1 MPIARLA
8 DLADAAA
15 CPRLVVKVG
24 SSLLVGAGRRAAARV
39 AGGAGRARSPRRAR
53 AGSRSIVVSSGA
65 IALGAARL
73 GLAKGGR
80 GSLADAQA
88 AAAVGQIAL
97 AGLWAELL
105 GAHGLT
111 AAQLLL
117 TLDDLEDRRRYLNAT
132 ATLGRLLDAGAVP
145 VINEND
151 SVATQEI
158 RFGDNDRLAAR
169 VAQAAQASA
178 VLLLSD
184 VDGLYDRDPAAAGR
198 AAAARGRGVTAE
210 IHAMASGGS
219 ASGLGSGGMTSK
231 LQAAEI
237 AERAGIA
244 LAIVNGTHDAP
255 IARALGRAGRS
266 ARCSCRAPARQ
277 AGARKAWLG
286 GRLRLKGALVVDA
299 GAARAL
305 ARGSSLLA
313 AGRHRGRGRVRAR
326 RRGGDPRRRGRTLA
340 QGLVR
345 IRRRPKCAR
354 LKGRQRASTPRCS
367 ATPRARRWST
377 ATSWSC
383 CERSWSRDRRHRLRR
398 PGAARARRTRRDRGA
413 GAGARAP
420 QEPRRASNGSPA
432 TSPTAPRWTGWWR
445 APRR

>member
-1 MPIARLA
+1 MTIARLS
-8 DLADAAA
+8 DLASTAA

-24 SSLLVGAGRRAAARV
+24 SSLLVGAGGVRRAWLEGLVAEIAAAR
-39 AGGAGRARSPRRAR
+39 GR
-53 AGSRSIVVSSGA
+53 GQDVIVVSSGA
-65 IALGAARL
+65 IALGAATLRL
-73 GLAKGGR
+73 DKGGR

-97 AGLWAELL
+97 SGLWADLL

-117 TLDDLEDRRRYLNAT
+117 TLEDLEDRRRYLNAT
-132 ATLGRLLDAGAVP
+132 ATLTRLLDAGAVP

-169 VAQAAQASA
+169 VAQAAGASA

-184 VDGLYDRDPAAAGR
+184 VDGLFDRNPAEPGATLLGEV
-198 AAAARGRGVTAE
+198 RGVTAE

-219 ASGLGSGGMTSK
+219 ASGMGSGGMTSK

-244 LAIVNGTHDAP
+244 LAIASGLHDAP
-255 IARALGRAGRS
+255 IERAATQGIGTLFLPRRKDAG
-266 ARCSCRAPARQ
+266 
-277 AGARKAWLG
+277 RKAWLG

-305 ARGSSLLA
+305 AKGSSLLA
-313 AGRHRGRGRVRAR
+313 AGITAVEGEFVRGDAVAI
-326 RRGGDPRRRGRTLA
+326 RGGAGATLA
-340 QGLVR
+340 HGLAEYDALE
-345 IRRRPKCAR
+345 CAR
-354 LKGRQRASTPRCS
+354 LMGRQSG
-367 ATPRARRWST
+367 
-377 ATSWSC
+377 
-383 CERSWSRDRRHRLRR
+383 EH
-398 PGAARARRTRRDRGA
+398 AAILGY
-413 GAGARAP
+413 
-420 QEPRRASNGSPA
+420 
-432 TSPTAPRWTGWWR
+432 APRSAVVHR
-445 APRR
+445 DQLVLL